1 MLNMSFTTLRWQVL
15 FKCLDIVLYLSIF
28 VPLSLS
34 LLGKLNFEF
43 GQFNCTDPSIRLEER
58 DGTVGTA
65 SLLLFYFLLPFLMI
79 CIVQSIHS
87 ISKKSNNLRNKVTII
102 ISNIY
107 FIYSRY
113 GVWATLNLLLNEV
126 LKVLSAVPRPH
137 FISTCQPDWQTITP
151 LCAQNSGMVRFSRS
165 LCLSEDTGEIFDAMK
180 SWPSGHAQLSFF
192 AAVFIVVYIESNISD
207 DHSVILK
214 RWLQALVLI
223 FPAYTSTSRI
233 HDHKHHVF
241 DVLCGSII
249 GSILSF
255 FMTYKLNYMKISKE
269 ENNQTER
276 TTTYSESLEK
286 VKRPSRMQLIQPEFG
301 RIEEM
306 ESEFGR
312 SENQNNL
319 AFNQKALID

>member
-1 MLNMSFTTLRWQVL
+1 MLNMNLTTRRCKII
-15 FKCLDIVLYLSIF
+15 FKCLDIFLYLSIF

-34 LLGKLNFEF
+34 LLNKLNFEF
-43 GQFNCTDPSIRLEER
+43 GQFNCTDPSIRLEKRESS
-58 DGTVGTA
+58 VGAAT
-65 SLLLFYFLLPFLMI
+65 LLLFYFLLPLLMI

-87 ISKKSNNLRNKVTII
+87 LSSKSNNLKTKLSNI
-102 ISNIY
+102 ISSIY
-107 FIYSRY
+107 YIYSRY
-113 GVWATLNLLLNEV
+113 GVWATLNLFLNEV

-137 FISTCQPDWQTITP
+137 FINTCDPDWHTVKP
-151 LCAQNSGMVRFSRS
+151 LCAQNSGMVTFSRS

-180 SWPSGHAQLSFF
+180 SWPSGHAQLSLF

-207 DHSVILK
+207 EHSVILK

-249 GSILSF
+249 GSSLSF
-255 FMTYKLNYMKISKE
+255 FMTYKLNFMKITTE
-269 ENNQTER
+269 DINQTER
-276 TTTYSESLEK
+276 TTTCSETKEK
-286 VKRPSRMQLIQPEFG
+286 VKRPSRMQLLQPEFG

-319 AFNQKALID
+319 VFNHNNQA